1 MILQRGS
8 FYTQVLLH
16 RDAVNTNMLVRAG
29 ALGRKYFYTGD
40 DCAKR
45 NLQTQARLHTGAF
58 AQRCFYTQAFLH
70 ANTFTQC
77 FYIHFFFTQ
86 RFIYTQVLLHGHTL
100 THTQRQVLLHTSMFN
115 TVMVFY
121 TQVFFFAHTH
131 TCDLP
136 QGCLETQMLL
146 CRDTCTQRCF
156 FKKMLSHKET
166 LLHTNTFTQR

>member
-58 AQRCFYTQAFLH
+58 AQRCFYTSLFTCQYVYAVLLH
-70 ANTFTQC
+70 T
-77 FYIHFFFTQ
+77 FFFTQ

-121 TQVFFFAHTH
+121 TSFFFAHTH

>member
-1 MILQRGS
+1 MVLHREMILQRGS

-77 FYIHFFFTQ
+77 FYIHFFTQ

-100 THTQRQVLLHTSMFN
+100 TR
-115 TVMVFY
+115 
-121 TQVFFFAHTH
+121 TH
-131 TCDLP
+131 TAT
-136 QGCLETQMLL
+136 G
-146 CRDTCTQRCF
+146 
-156 FKKMLSHKET
+156 
-166 LLHTNTFTQR
+166 TFTHKYV